1 MKKPQLR
8 RPSPAM
14 LVALTA
20 LFISLGGVSY
30 GVATGSIDSREIK
43 NNSVGTK
50 DLRNND
56 VRGKDIRNSTITG
69 RDIKTGTI
77 KGSDIGG
84 NSVTGSDILESSL
97 GVVPS
102 ANVAN
107 FAGSAAAYGG
117 FKSVHIGASPL
128 VLTNGQT
135 KDVLKAGVL
144 TFTAAC
150 TINGDPDGAGTD
162 PVGDYARINVATSQD
177 HAALDGDDL
186 TSDLLIATPLANRQF
201 AEAGSN
207 NPPAPIGNPQINQ
220 EEDGSALGPD
230 GTEVYTQGLYA
241 GVNILNQ
248 PGKCFFGGFFGVG

>member
-1 MKKPQLR
+1 MKKPPLR

-43 NNSVGTK
+43 NNTVGTK

-69 RDIKTGTI
+69 ADIKTGTI
-77 KGSDIGG
+77 KGADIGS

-107 FAGSAAAYGG
+107 FATSAGALGG
-117 FKSVHIGASPL
+117 FKSVHIGSSPL
-128 VLTNGQT
+128 VLTNGQSQ
-135 KDVLKAGVL
+135 DVLKAGVL

-150 TINGDPDGAGTD
+150 TINGDPDGAGPD
-162 PVGDYARINVATSQD
+162 PVGDYARINVATTQD
-177 HAALDGDDL
+177 HAALDGDDT
-186 TSDLLIATPLANRQF
+186 TSDLLIATPIGNRQF
-201 AEAGSN
+201 VDASG
-207 NPPAPIGNPQINQ
+207 APGTPVLDQ
-220 EEDGSALGPD
+220 ESDGTALGPG
-230 GTEVYTQGLYA
+230 GTEVYTQGIYGA
-241 GVNILNQ
+241 VNILND
-248 PGKCFFGGFFGVG
+248 PGKCRFGGFFGVGS